1 VRNYIKD
8 VGKHSAIYTIS
19 SFLTKAIGI
28 ILIPIYTRF
37 LTPDDYGII
46 AIVVPLVQA
55 FFILF
60 SFGVPSATSR
70 FHFDFTDRSEEQK
83 NFFGTVLLFMSI
95 LGFTL
100 SFLFSIFGKP
110 LFMKIFPG
118 IDFYPYIILAIWIAF
133 FMLVYNFKLTIFRV
147 RNMSLNYGLFSVL
160 KFTGIV
166 VLTIITVVHFGMG
179 ALGRVLSEFIIV
191 LLVFVVGWILV
202 LKDINFRIVKSHLK
216 AALKYAL
223 PVIPHTFSGIILSLA
238 AKYFLNLNQGLSS
251 AGLYNIGF
259 LIASI
264 MNLIVY
270 SINLS
275 WAPFFMKLASEKKD
289 DAKPIVSQLTTYYI
303 LFIFFIGLGLAFFSD
318 EIVVV
323 LTTEEYYAA
332 NAIVP
337 ILTFQYLLTGMN
349 YMMINKIVFVKKAVK
364 YIPILTVSSAVLNI
378 VMNYFLTPKYGIT
391 GAAWS
396 SVISTMFLLVFAFFV
411 SQKVYRIKYEY
422 MRIIL
427 IFITT
432 FVLFAAYHLLGKLE
446 FHLIYSILI
455 KVSLLTSYLVLLF
468 IMGFFRRSEIE
479 NLKDIYRK
487 VRKRIL

>member
-8 VGKHSAIYTIS
+8 IGKHSAIYTIS
-19 SFLTKAIGI
+19 SFFTKAIGI

-46 AIVVPLVQA
+46 SIVVPLVQA
-55 FFILF
+55 FVILF
-60 SFGVPSATSR
+60 SFGMPSTTSR
-70 FHFDFTDRSEEQK
+70 FHFDFIDRSEEQK
-83 NFFGTVLLFMSI
+83 NFFGTVILFMSI

-100 SFLFSIFGKP
+100 SVLFSIFGKP
-110 LFMKIFPG
+110 LFMRIFPG
-118 IDFYPYIILAIWIAF
+118 IDFYPYIILSIWIAF
-133 FMLVYNFKLTIFRV
+133 FMLVYNFKLAILRV
-147 RNMSLNYGLFSVL
+147 RNMSLSYGLFSVL

-166 VLTIITVVHFGMG
+166 AMTIITVVHFGMG
-179 ALGRVLSEFIIV
+179 ALGRVFSEFIIV
-191 LLVFVVGWILV
+191 LLIFIVVWFLV
-202 LKDINFRIVKSHLK
+202 LKDINFRIVTSHLK

-238 AKYFLNLNQGLSS
+238 AKYFLNLYQGLSS

-289 DAKPIVSQLTTYYI
+289 EARHIVSQLTTYYV
-303 LFIFFIGLGLAFFSD
+303 LFVFFIGLGLALFSK
-318 EIVVV
+318 EIVVI
-323 LTTEEYYAA
+323 LTTKEYYAA
-332 NAIVP
+332 TAIVP

-364 YIPILTVSSAVLNI
+364 FIPLLTISSAGFNI
-378 VMNYFLTPKYGIT
+378 LMNYILIPVYGVT

-396 SVISTMFLLVFAFFV
+396 SVISTAFLLVFAFFV
-411 SQKVYRIKYEY
+411 SQKVYHIKYEY
-422 MRIIL
+422 IRILL

-432 FVLFAAYHLLGKLE
+432 FILFAANHLLGKLE
-446 FHLIYSILI
+446 IHLIYSLLI
-455 KVSLLTSYLVLLF
+455 KVLLLSSYLVLLLL
-468 IMGFFRRSEIE
+468 MGFFRISEIE
-479 NLKDIYRK
+479 NLKDIYNK
-487 VRKRIL
+487 VRKRYL